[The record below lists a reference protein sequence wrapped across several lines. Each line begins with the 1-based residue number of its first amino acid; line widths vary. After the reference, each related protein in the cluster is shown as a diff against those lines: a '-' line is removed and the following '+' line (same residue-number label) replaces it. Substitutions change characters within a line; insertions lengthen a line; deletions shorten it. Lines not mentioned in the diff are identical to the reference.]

1 MQASSAVAL
10 PSNTLEVTL
19 ALAMTLLVAGA
30 VALLAG
36 RVTRRLL
43 QSIEGDR
50 VRVRPIADATVRI
63 VRRITFGLVALM
75 VVFPA
80 LDFAGLDIRVGL
92 NDEEVAEW
100 AVRTGV
106 RVAMLLLLAFATNRF
121 AASVIRRAENE
132 VVATADAL
140 GFDPS
145 TSSGSSRATSRDERR
160 KRAQTL
166 GATFRRFLSALVWS
180 TAVLVILRE
189 LDVDITPVLTGAG
202 IIGLAVGF
210 GAQTLVKD
218 IISGIFV
225 IAEDQVRVGD
235 IAIVNGVEGTVEEI
249 NLRTI
254 VLRNIEGV
262 VYTISNGDIR
272 TLANRSKDFAYYV
285 ITLGI
290 DYDDDSDEVVEAV
303 REAAAELEKDSVFGP
318 HILEPLEVFGM
329 EDFNATQV
337 TLRFRIKTLPH
348 KQWEVGRELRRRI
361 KRGLTA
367 RGIKLPGQ
375 KLEVTLRNG

>member
-1 MQASSAVAL
+1 MQASSAATL

-19 ALAMTLLVAGA
+19 ALAMTLLIAGA

-36 RVTRRLL
+36 RVIRRLL

-50 VRVRPIADATVRI
+50 LRVQPIADATVRV
-63 VRRITFGLVALM
+63 VRRITFGLVALV

-92 NDEEVAEW
+92 NDVEVAEW

-132 VVATADAL
+132 MVATGDAQ
-140 GFDPS
+140 GF
-145 TSSGSSRATSRDERR
+145 ERR
-160 KRAQTL
+160 KRARTL
-166 GATFRRFLSALVWS
+166 GASFRRFLSVLVWS

-254 VLRNIEGV
+254 VLRNLEGV

-303 REAAAELEKDSVFGP
+303 RAAAAELEKDSVFGP

-337 TLRFRIKTLPH
+337 SLRFRIKTLPH
-348 KQWEVGRELRRRI
+348 KQWEVGRELRRRV

-375 KLEVTLRNG
+375 KLEVTLRKG